1 MSSTEKE
8 VQEPEIKVQT
18 VKSLEDK
25 PKDQDLDPCGWFRFP
40 SCSESE
46 SDSDSEGE
54 NRMRSEKRC
63 KKKTRKQKPKNC
75 KN

>member
-25 PKDQDLDPCGWFRFP
+25 PKDQDLEPCGWIRIC
-40 SCSESE
+40 SSSESE
-46 SDSDSEGE
+46 SESEGE
-54 NRMRSEKRC
+54 NWMRSEKRC